1 MSASTGRGMKS
12 MISLGVW
19 RNGSASDSR
28 SEGWEFESLCPHF
41 LLDVFER
48 ISKCV
53 LDWRNKLDRHSS
65 RLWRKRAHP
74 DLNQGPADLQS
85 AALTT
90 ELCTHMTGHDSTA
103 LFEHLRELVQ
113 MPVRLD
119 GVQAGRVQ
127 ARCKFVPTAAT
138 PKERVRKN
146 VHTRSRTW
154 VVAATT
160 RRPNH

>member
-1 MSASTGRGMKS
+1 M
-12 MISLGVW
+12 
-19 RNGSASDSR
+19 
-28 SEGWEFESLCPHF
+28 
-41 LLDVFER
+41 
-48 ISKCV
+48 
-53 LDWRNKLDRHSS
+53 
-65 RLWRKRAHP
+65 RAHP

-127 ARCKFVPTAAT
+127 ARWKFVPTAAT
-138 PKERVRKN
+138 PKERVREN